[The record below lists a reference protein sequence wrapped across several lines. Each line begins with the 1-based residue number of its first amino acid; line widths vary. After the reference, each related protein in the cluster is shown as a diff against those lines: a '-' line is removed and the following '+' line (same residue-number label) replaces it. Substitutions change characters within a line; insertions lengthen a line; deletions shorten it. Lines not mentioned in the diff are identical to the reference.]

1 MKRLSYSWWTLG
13 LLLLLLVIFPSMWF
27 LLDKSN
33 LLSTWGIIGYNN
45 PPSGWSGIFIGYFG
59 SAFAAVAGYIAVIL
73 SLKKQEDARKEDN
86 AKEVLP
92 LLSAEPYYGGVS
104 EPIVVTN
111 DDYESASLNTA
122 TGGILKL
129 QNVGMR
135 EMYDLRVISMESDRL
150 ESAVTNVEITPIL
163 YKDSSAYVCI
173 YPVMKGTLEGKSLRI
188 REKTFSTYGR
198 LGLSINIAFGYQDCY
213 GNKYIQN
220 FKLIC
225 VSQINTSECYGNTV
239 VYTGTAIERCDIVSA
254 PKPQG

>member
-1 MKRLSYSWWTLG
+1 MKKLSYSWVTLG
-13 LLLLLLVIFPSMWF
+13 ILLLLLIIFPSVWF
-27 LLDKSN
+27 LLDASN

-45 PPSGWSGIFIGYFG
+45 PPSEWSGVLIGYFG

-92 LLSAEPYYGGVS
+92 LLSAEPYYEAVS
-104 EPIVVTN
+104 EPVIVTN
-111 DDYESASLNTA
+111 GDYESASLNTA

-135 EMYDLRVISMESDRL
+135 EMYDLRVINMESDRL

-163 YKDSSAYVCI
+163 YKDGSIYVCI
-173 YPVMKGTLEGKSLRI
+173 YPVMKGTLDGKSLRI
-188 REKTFSTYGR
+188 REKTFNTYGK
-198 LGLSINIAFGYQDCY
+198 LGLPINIAFGYQDCY

-225 VSQINTSECYGNTV
+225 MSQINISECHSDTI
-239 VYTGTAIERCDIVSA
+239 VYTGTTIERCDIVSA